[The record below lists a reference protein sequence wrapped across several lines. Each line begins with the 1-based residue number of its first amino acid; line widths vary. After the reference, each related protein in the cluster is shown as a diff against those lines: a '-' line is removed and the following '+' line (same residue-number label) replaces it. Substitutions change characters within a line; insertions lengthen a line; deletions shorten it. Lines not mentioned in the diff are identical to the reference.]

1 MINNSTQEED
11 TSFVNINVFS
21 IETSKYIKQIL
32 TDIEEDID
40 NNVIIMQEDFNSLLI
55 SMDRLSSQKINKE
68 IVALKDTLDQIDLV
82 DSHRTFHQDQ
92 QNTYSFQVHMKLC
105 PRYITC

>member
-1 MINNSTQEED
+1 M
-11 TSFVNINVFS
+11 NIG
-21 IETSKYIKQIL
+21 EPKYTKQIL
-32 TDIEEDID
+32 IHIKVETDNDK
-40 NNVIIMQEDFNSLLI
+40 IIVGGFSTPLI
-55 SMDRLSSQKINKE
+55 SMYKSFTEKSNKE
-68 IVALKDTLDQIDLV
+68 IVALKDTLDQIDLI

>member
-1 MINNSTQEED
+1 MH
-11 TSFVNINVFS
+11 
-21 IETSKYIKQIL
+21 
-32 TDIEEDID
+32 
-40 NNVIIMQEDFNSLLI
+40 
-55 SMDRLSSQKINKE
+55 RLSSQEINKE
-68 IVALKDTLDQIDLV
+68 IVALKDTLDQIDLI